1 MVNKYGARR
10 TFSKLCQRW
19 FDSKAECRRGGDLH
33 LLQLGAQIS
42 DLEYQPAYV
51 LSRDPKVGYRAD
63 FRYRDEYGNLI
74 VEDVK
79 GVMTKECRVKLAWVK
94 QKYLI
99 EVVIIK

>member
-10 TFSKLCQRW
+10 TYSKLCQRW
-19 FDSKAECRRGGDLH
+19 FDSKAECLRGEDLH
-33 LLQLGAQIS
+33 LLQLGGQIS
-42 DLEYQPAYV
+42 KLAYQPAYE
-51 LSRDPKVGYRAD
+51 LCRDPKVSYRAD
-63 FRYRDEYGNLI
+63 FRYRDEDGNRV

-94 QKYLI
+94 EKYLI